1 MSSNSLEFN
10 VSLQGRPIRKSYRV
24 LRSYPGTC
32 LILASGLPLPCMALV
47 FVPEV
52 GLACHWISIRQSP
65 VQVQDLPQFV
75 QTTHHTVPTTPLG
88 RFKRQVLH
96 GTCVLLVVVLAYKFL
111 PLPLLP
117 PQVPFY
123 NRCHFFFS
131 FSTTQNTSLLFSSD
145 FCLYTRLFSASVVSL
160 YLVARYF
167 IYCRSVGFGFGFTH
181 THSLSE
187 PLSQSSLFVAQYL
200 HYTFATTNVPQLLLL
215 SVLGNKLLTLYRASY
230 CMS

>member
-1 MSSNSLEFN
+1 MFPFKDAQLGK
-10 VSLQGRPIRKSYRV
+10 VYRV

-65 VQVQDLPQFV
+65 VQVRFRTFPSSCRPH
-75 QTTHHTVPTTPLG
+75 TTQYHTI

-123 NRCHFFFS
+123 NRCRFFFS

-145 FCLYTRLFSASVVSL
+145 FCLYTRLFSGSVVSL
-160 YLVARYF
+160 YLVAHYF